1 MAERELRIPGKK
13 KRRRPEPDVDP
24 EFQIAPMIDIL
35 LVLLVFFMSIS
46 STEVLQSNQDVKLPV
61 ARDAK
66 ESKKNP
72 GQVIVN
78 VLYNPLSTE
87 TVIEVDERSVSLGQ
101 LAPMLETKVVANPL
115 VRVLVR
121 ADTVERVNQ
130 LARLMDEDQPLGRAL
145 APGGGGPGAKAR
157 RRGRPVDRAVGC
169 WTG

>member
-1 MAERELRIPGKK
+1 MVEQEFHLPGKK
-13 KRRRPEPDVDP
+13 KPVRKPEPDVDP

-46 STEVLQSNQDVKLPV
+46 STELLQSNQDVNLPV

-87 TVIEVDERSVSLGQ
+87 TVLEVDERIVNLGQ
-101 LAPMLETKVVANPL
+101 LAPMLQAKVVANPL

-121 ADTVERVNQ
+121 ADKEVRYEFVRG
-130 LARLMDEDQPLGRAL
+130 LLEAIGRA
-145 APGGGGPGAKAR
+145 G
-157 RRGRPVDRAVGC
+157 VGNV
-169 WTG
+169 TFSVADKER

>member
-1 MAERELRIPGKK
+1 MAEREVHIPGRKK
-13 KRRRPEPDVDP
+13 HVRKAEPDVDP

-46 STEVLQSNQDVKLPV
+46 STEVLQSNQDVNLPV

-78 VLYNPLSTE
+78 VLFNPLSNQ
-87 TVIEVDERSVSLGQ
+87 TVIEVDERNVNLGQ
-101 LAPMLETKVVANPL
+101 LAPMLQAKVVANPL

-121 ADTVERVNQ
+121 ADKEVRYES
-130 LARLMDEDQPLGRAL
+130 M
-145 APGGGGPGAKAR
+145 
-157 RRGRPVDRAVGC
+157 RGLLEAVGKAGVGNV
-169 WTG
+169 TFSVADKQR